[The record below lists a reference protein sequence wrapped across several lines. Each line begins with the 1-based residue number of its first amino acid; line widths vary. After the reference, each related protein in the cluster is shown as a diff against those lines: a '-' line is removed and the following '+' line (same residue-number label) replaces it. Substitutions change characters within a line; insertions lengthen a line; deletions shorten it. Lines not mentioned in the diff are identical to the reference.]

1 MSWLAGS
8 YSLCSALRYST
19 VQNGNLGAE
28 SATVSDADATGSKR
42 IPLPR
47 VLQRKDGELDTKTHM
62 LYLCTR
68 THVWMKGRKGQEGTH
83 YSTLLPGTGFA
94 APEPFLRNCIPC
106 GIRNENKR
114 KEKEES
120 GQYGKQQ
127 ILEGSFWLCHW
138 LTTSRKIQGPV
149 ILSVK
154 LEVP

>member
-94 APEPFLRNCIPC
+94 APEPLLHNCIPR

-114 KEKEES
+114 KEKRRIGTVWKAANTGGLFLALPLTYDQQENS
-120 GQYGKQQ
+120 GPCDP
-127 ILEGSFWLCHW
+127 EC
-138 LTTSRKIQGPV
+138 
-149 ILSVK
+149 
-154 LEVP
+154 